1 MRETAKNEFSSRSHL
16 LVSLV
21 LEWKKKNDQLKRG
34 KMTFIDLAGSERL
47 AEVASE
53 VFLFEEALFIDESL
67 QYLSFLVRQL
77 GGSVHDLDY
86 IYTGSILTTLLKDT
100 IGGNAHTLV
109 IVNISPS
116 NVDIT
121 ATFDSLNFAVKTG
134 LIKN

>member
-1 MRETAKNEFSSRSHL
+1 MRNTFKNETSSRSHL
-16 LVSLV
+16 LISLV
-21 LEWKKKNDQLKRG
+21 LEWKKKGSQRVIG

-47 AEVASE
+47 AEVAFNE
-53 VFLFEEALFIDESL
+53 DLFTEALFIDESL

-116 NVDIT
+116 NVDIV